1 MRFNPPPS
9 SRPSL
14 WLLGPVF
21 TAFSVFAW
29 AHRDIGFAVCC
40 SLAVASAYFHRF
52 HIDPPSRQQWI
63 GTVFLAWAAWI
74 LCLVY
79 YGTVLQAGAGLAYFD
94 RLVVKPWLVSSG
106 AMMQA
111 LAMVWLWHLPGH
123 SQRKTGPIIG
133 SAGLLAAL
141 SCNLLAS
148 SPVTLNLLALLGG
161 ASLLALLALGGCL
174 KSEPGQPLTERVWQS
189 IVVLACIAG
198 ISVGTWTVSA
208 GLRHLE
214 PLIDHFV
221 IDLAQGSRYT
231 DVLGAGDRMLIQRQR
246 RITLSRRVVATLT
259 STAPDQSKGAPM
271 YLRTQVMTSYQNGQW
286 TADASA
292 PQPLIGSWSP
302 YGNSGYR
309 IVSAFD
315 SHASNAPVSSP
326 GPSKDRH
333 DVRLLV
339 NLHGAVP
346 LPYSAQRVSIP
357 APLSCMM
364 TAEDLLQCTPA
375 AQLVAY
381 RIEHQ
386 AWHASIP
393 YGIGAALHPRS
404 RATSES
410 GFLHAIKRARSAPKD
425 VLTLLRP
432 LAQQRV
438 GPEPLSPLAAAQKL
452 QDYFRRQY
460 VYSLDVNLAKEGDPI
475 VDFVLHRRP
484 GYCEYFASGMVLLLR
499 ALDIPARVVGGF
511 VVGEYN
517 PFIGQWIV
525 RQRDAH
531 AWAEVFD
538 AASGRWVAFDATPR
552 LATQTLRRQGLWGLI
567 NRGLAWTE
575 LHLHAV
581 MSQVYRADFKTGLED
596 RLRKSM
602 AYLYRPY
609 PLAISGLIA
618 ALAWQL
624 IRWRQGRLRLSGY
637 GAWRRRKHRFPGLHP
652 DPMAAEAQQQ
662 FARVALM
669 LEQWGWPIGISET
682 LQDYLARVT
691 TQCHASGQAHTA
703 LVPALHHFAQTYTR
717 LRFQPHPANPE
728 TAVFPTSQEQLT
740 RLQYWADQVVQIGA
754 AMSHLPSPE

>member
-1 MRFNPPPS
+1 MRFNSQPS

-29 AHRDIGFAVCC
+29 AHRDVGFALCC
-40 SLAVASAYFHRF
+40 SLAVASTYFHRF

-63 GTVFLAWAAWI
+63 GTAFLAWAAWM

-79 YGTVLQAGAGLAYFD
+79 YGTVLQAGEGLAYFD
-94 RLVVKPWLVSSG
+94 RLVAKPWLVSSG
-106 AMMQA
+106 AMMQT
-111 LAMVWLWHLPGH
+111 LAIVWIWHLPGH
-123 SQRKTGPIIG
+123 SQRKTGPLIG
-133 SAGLLAAL
+133 SSGLLAAL

-148 SPVTLNLLALLGG
+148 SPVTLNLLALFGG
-161 ASLLALLALGGCL
+161 ATLLALLALGGSL
-174 KSEPGQPLTERVWQS
+174 KSEPGQSLTERVWQS
-189 IVVLACIAG
+189 IVVLSCIAV
-198 ISVGTWTVSA
+198 ISVGTWAVSA
-208 GLRHLE
+208 GLRHFE
-214 PLIDHFV
+214 PIIDLFV

-231 DVLGAGDRMLIQRQR
+231 DILGAGDRMPIQRQR

-259 STAPDQSKGAPM
+259 STAPDRGKGAPM

-286 TADASA
+286 TSDASA
-292 PQPLIGSWSP
+292 PQPLMGSWP
-302 YGNSGYR
+302 PNGNSSYR
-309 IVSAFD
+309 IFSAFD
-315 SHASNAPVSSP
+315 DHASNAPVT
-326 GPSKDRH
+326 SKDRH

-339 NLHGAVP
+339 NLRGAVP
-346 LPYSAQRVSIP
+346 LPYSAQRVSTP
-357 APLSCMM
+357 ATLSCMI

-386 AWHASIP
+386 AWRASIP

-410 GFLHAIKRARSAPKD
+410 GFLHAVKRARSAPED
-425 VLTLLRP
+425 VLARLRP
-432 LAQQRV
+432 LARQRV

-452 QDYFRRQY
+452 QDYLRHQY
-460 VYSLDVNLAKEGDPI
+460 GYSLDVNLAKEGDPI

-484 GYCEYFASGMVLLLR
+484 AYCEYFASGMVLLLR

-517 PFIGQWIV
+517 PLIGQWIV

-552 LATQTLRRQGLWGLI
+552 LATQALRRKGLLGLLDQ
-567 NRGLAWTE
+567 GLAWTE

-581 MSQVYRADFKTGLED
+581 MSQVDQADFKTGLKY

-609 PLAISGLIA
+609 PLAISGIIA
-618 ALAWQL
+618 ALAWLL
-624 IRWRQGRLRLSGY
+624 IRWRQGRLRLSWH
-637 GAWRRRKHRFPGLHP
+637 GAWRRRKHRSPGLHP
-652 DPMAAEAQQQ
+652 DPTAAEAQQQ
-662 FARVALM
+662 FARVALI
-669 LEQWGWPIGISET
+669 LEQWGWPIGVSET
-682 LQDYLARVT
+682 LQDYLDRVT
-691 TQCHASGQAHTA
+691 TQCHASGQADTA
-703 LVPALHHFAQTYTR
+703 LVPALHHFAQAYTR
-717 LRFQPHPANPE
+717 LRFQPSPANPE
-728 TAVFPTSQEQLT
+728 TAVFSTTQEQLT
-740 RLQYWADQVVQIGA
+740 RLQYWADQLVQIGT